1 MKHAAFKTQAMSVES
16 MTYWQKLF
24 GNNS

>member
-1 MKHAAFKTQAMSVES
+1 MSVES